1 MIFKVSQYS
10 MTFIMLI
17 QIENKLRTVDLLDY
31 NLTSEKNLIEHQT
44 LQRSK
49 YYRKEVAG

>member
-17 QIENKLRTVDLLDY
+17 QIENKLTVDLLDY
-31 NLTSEKNLIEHQT
+31 NLTSEKNLIEHQK